1 MKKFITLT
9 TLLTTMLGGLIFGE
23 DVLAAE
29 TASGKTTVTVKVVSG
44 GITATVPSTATI
56 SATIGTAVPAVA
68 LNIPVVNLTGS
79 AGYTIT
85 VADSTT
91 TTDATGMV
99 LTYTP
104 SGKPA
109 ITLGKTAATAFT
121 ATTVTTA
128 SQANNGS
135 LGGSLP
141 ATAKTGTAT
150 HTVDW
155 VITPKV

>member
-1 MKKFITLT
+1 MKKFITIA
-9 TLLTTMLGGLIFGE
+9 TLLTTMLGVFIFGE
-23 DVLAAE
+23 NVLAAE

-56 SATIGTAVPAVA
+56 SATIGTAVPSVA

-91 TTDATGMV
+91 TTDPTGMKLV
-99 LTYTP
+99 YTP
-104 SGKPA
+104 SGKTA
-109 ITLGKTAATAFT
+109 LTLTTTAQTAFT
-121 ATTVTTA
+121 TTSVTTA

-135 LGGSLP
+135 LTGTLP
-141 ATAKTGTAT
+141 TTAKTGTAT